1 MNLKNKFFL
10 SFLAVSLSLS
20 SLTLEGAVAKKK
32 KDTAKAKKQTTKETK
47 SKKQTI
53 NPTESFYDKIWEKFK
68 VGNKG
73 DREDVI
79 KTLKKIIKDTP
90 DEFMAYYYL
99 GIMLNEEGQ
108 SSQALNHFEIALSGF
123 PKSADIHLR
132 MAKILDEKNK
142 RDEANAHYQQALTLN
157 PNSPQALSRVGIM
170 EMENKNYK
178 KAADYLQKA
187 RDLQPDNSET
197 LKALGETWLELGNYS
212 SACDIL
218 EQVLLFDETDAN
230 VHLLLGKAYEKNGSH
245 EKAAKHIE
253 LAAKYG
259 KKDSSIVEA
268 IGYDIGRN
276 LAKIGKYEEAIVSY
290 KKEIKKNSNPA
301 QGYYEMAE
309 IFESLEDQK
318 SAVKAYQ
325 KAYELDKS
333 FIQGIHRCAEI
344 FQENNDKTN
353 TEKMLKILKS
363 RAEYKDEALEMIDSL
378 QREEKEKAEREL
390 SEKVSGSD
398 TKDADLEA
406 AYMEYYNANK
416 KDSETLKK
424 LYEFYKKRGY
434 YDEAIKWYRKY
445 AKVGAVTDY
454 EKKNVEEDL
463 KASLEQDNYY
473 LFGSKQDDKPSKSK
487 VASDE
492 LMNLAFNGDNDR
504 QREIAL
510 QILATRKEYK
520 EDRKVIEGLVE
531 FYEKRGRVK
540 EASKYIS
547 QMKRL
552 GFLTESEA
560 KNRKNRLKE

>member
-1 MNLKNKFFL
+1 MKNKKYFLL
-10 SFLAVSLSLS
+10 SFLIVSLCLSAVSI
-20 SLTLEGAVAKKK
+20 EGAVS
-32 KDTAKAKKQTTKETK
+32 KKQKSSTNK
-47 SKKQTI
+47 SKKQTTSEAKSKKQII
-53 NPTESFYDKIWEKFK
+53 NPTEAFYDKIWDKFK
-68 VGNKG
+68 VGNKT
-73 DREDVI
+73 DREEVI

-90 DEFMAYYYL
+90 DEFMSYYYL

-108 SSQALNHFEIALSGF
+108 STQALNYFQIALSGF

-142 RDEANAHYQQALTLN
+142 KDEADSHYVSALAIEPNN
-157 PNSPQALSRVGIM
+157 PHALSRVGIM
-170 EMENKNYK
+170 ELRNKNYAKAAEYLK
-178 KAADYLQKA
+178 KAKE
-187 RDLQPDNSET
+187 LQPDNSET
-197 LKALGETWLELGNYS
+197 LKALGETWLEQGNYS
-212 SACDIL
+212 SACEIL

-230 VHLLLGKAYEKNGSH
+230 VHLLLGKAYEKNGNH

-253 LAAKYG
+253 LAGKYG
-259 KKDSSIVEA
+259 KNDSSITKA

-276 LAKIGKYEEAIVSY
+276 LAKVGKYEEAIASY
-290 KKEIKKNSNPA
+290 KKEIKKNPNPA
-301 QGYYEMAE
+301 QGFYEMAE
-309 IFESLEDQK
+309 IFERLEDNK
-318 SAVKAYQ
+318 NAIKAYQ
-325 KAYELDKS
+325 KAYELDKNM
-333 FIQGIHRCAEI
+333 IQGIHRCAEL
-344 FQENNDKTN
+344 FQENNDKAN

-363 RAEYKDEALEMIDSL
+363 RSEYKELEMIDSL

-398 TKDADLEA
+398 TKDADLES
-406 AYMEYYNANK
+406 AYLEYYNANK

-424 LYEFYKKRGY
+424 LYEFYKNRGY
-434 YDEAIKWYRKY
+434 YDEAITWYRKY

-473 LFGSKQDDKPSKSK
+473 LFGNKKEDKPGKSK

-504 QREIAL
+504 QKELAL
-510 QILATRKEYK
+510 QILLTRKEYK
-520 EDRKVIEGLVE
+520 DNRKVVEGLAD

-560 KNRKNRLKE
+560 KERKSRLKE